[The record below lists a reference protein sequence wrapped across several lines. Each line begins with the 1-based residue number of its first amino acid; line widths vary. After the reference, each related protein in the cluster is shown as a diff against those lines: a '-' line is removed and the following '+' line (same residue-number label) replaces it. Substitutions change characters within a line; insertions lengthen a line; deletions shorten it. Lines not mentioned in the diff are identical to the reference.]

1 MSFATLAVICLL
13 FGFTASGWNGVFLA
27 EIARHAPTAEV
38 GRITGGILVI
48 GYVALVFAP
57 LAFSA
62 IAAAASYG
70 IAYALLAAGSAA
82 GAAIAL
88 RSTRRAAARPL

>member
-1 MSFATLAVICLL
+1 MTRIRAL
-13 FGFTASGWNGVFLA
+13 LA
-27 EIARHAPTAEV
+27 ENWP
-38 GRITGGILVI
+38 LK
-48 GYVALVFAP
+48 VASLVFAP